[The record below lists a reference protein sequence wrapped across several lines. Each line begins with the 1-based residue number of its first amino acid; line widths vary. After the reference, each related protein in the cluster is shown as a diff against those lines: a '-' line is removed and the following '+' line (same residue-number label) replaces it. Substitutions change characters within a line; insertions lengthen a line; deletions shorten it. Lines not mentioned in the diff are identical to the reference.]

1 MKQKQFLLLTTVGED
16 RPGIVEAVS
25 GWVLNHGGN
34 IEESRMSVL
43 GGEFATMVL
52 ISGSQDLQGTL
63 ESSRSKFESDH
74 RLHVFLKSVQA
85 KGAKPEKPVIRYH
98 LKSTS
103 LDTAGI
109 VNRISQLLTRE
120 GINIVS
126 GETMTTDAPF
136 SGAPVFHFELIID
149 IPSDKPV
156 SKLREKLSAIAD
168 EENFDITLTAAVPE

>member
-1 MKQKQFLLLTTVGED
+1 MKQKTFLLLTTVGED

-25 GWVLNHGGN
+25 GWVLDHGGN

-52 ISGSQDLQGTL
+52 ISGSQDLYEVL
-63 ESSRSKFESDH
+63 EKSRSKLERDH
-74 RLHVFLKSVQA
+74 QLHVFLKPVQA
-85 KGAKPEKPVIRYH
+85 KGASPEKPVIRYQ

-109 VNRISQLLTRE
+109 VNRISQLLNKE

-126 GETMTTDAPF
+126 GETKTTDAPF
-136 SGAPVFHFELIID
+136 SGAPVFHFELVID
-149 IPSDKPV
+149 IPSDIPV
-156 SKLREKLSAIAD
+156 SKLRENLNIIAD
-168 EENFDITLTAAVPE
+168 EENFDIILKAVEPE